1 MSASRGWCS
10 FRIAGTLFGV
20 PVESVVGIVRR
31 TEVTPVPGA
40 GSALT
45 GLMHLRGR
53 VVPVVDLR
61 AVLGGAP
68 IDRDA
73 THVHVIVRDGDDEV
87 SLIADRIGD
96 FVSRQGAELDPTPET
111 LGTPYTDLVTHVV
124 RMPDDLLLALDTAL
138 VLNHAFPESARH

>member
-1 MSASRGWCS
+1 MNGSRGWCS

-20 PVESVVGIVRR
+20 PVEQVVGIVRR

-40 GSALT
+40 RPSLA

-61 AVLGGAP
+61 AVLGGNPLA
-68 IDRDA
+68 REA
-73 THVHVIVRDGDDEV
+73 EHVHVIVRDGRDEV

-96 FVSRQGAELDPTPET
+96 FVRTQGAALDPTPET
-111 LGTPYTDLVTHVV
+111 LGAPYTELVPHVV
-124 RMPDDLLLALDTAL
+124 RMPEDLLLALDTEL
-138 VLNHAFPESARH
+138 VLDHAFPDTPRH